1 MKKMECKTDSI
12 SVCLATFALVVFV
25 ACAVVAANTP
35 IPMADSLTN
44 TLTTAW
50 GLKVTP
56 ENAWREYPR
65 PQMVR
70 GSWQCLNGEWE
81 FAVTLVTA
89 DAPRTFPERIL
100 VPFGPVPLDD
110 GGAWRERNRTR
121 YLELMKP
128 VVEMARKGLGGCVFT
143 EAQDQY
149 WEFMGFVTFDRAVVK
164 FDFDFLRSVHA
175 EIYEAARAGAAGND

>member
-1 MKKMECKTDSI
+1 MKKSRCRTSSI
-12 SVCLATFALVVFV
+12 SVFPAVFV
-25 ACAVVAANTP
+25 ACAAVAANTP

-81 FAVTLVTA
+81 FAVTSVTSVVNR
-89 DAPRTFPERIL
+89 PLLLCTGRGRL
-100 VPFGPVPLDD
+100 PVRFNGSLLTLK
-110 GGAWRERNRTR
+110 RNGDWDYRNWGSGYWRTR
-121 YLELMKP
+121 
-128 VVEMARKGLGGCVFT
+128 VA
-143 EAQDQY
+143 
-149 WEFMGFVTFDRAVVK
+149 
-164 FDFDFLRSVHA
+164 SS
-175 EIYEAARAGAAGND
+175 

>member
-12 SVCLATFALVVFV
+12 SVCLATFALVASA
-25 ACAVVAANTP
+25 ACAAAANAP

-81 FAVTLVTA
+81 FAVTSVTA

-100 VPFGPVPLDD
+100 VPF
-110 GGAWRERNRTR
+110 A
-121 YLELMKP
+121 
-128 VVEMARKGLGGCVFT
+128 VESKLSGV
-143 EAQDQY
+143 Q
-149 WEFMGFVTFDRAVVK
+149 RAVK
-164 FDFDFLRSVHA
+164 PEDQLWYRRTFT
-175 EIYEAARAGAAGND
+175 AGSMPG